1 VGAVGRRRAEAMQI
15 RPYGHL
21 GPETPKARP
30 LEGRAFRLSVGV
42 VLGQTHARYVGRVVE
57 ATENDDGL
65 AIRCRFDLDTK
76 FGKSDYRNTK
86 GRRVSG
92 LKNHS

>member
-15 RPYGHL
+15 RHYGHL

-42 VLGQTHARYVGRVVE
+42 VLG
-57 ATENDDGL
+57 DGL
-65 AIRCRFDLDTK
+65 GTFTGTASVFDKPLP
-76 FGKSDYRNTK
+76 
-86 GRRVSG
+86 RR
-92 LKNHS
+92 